1 MGVKGDPQIKHDPCE
16 QKLGRPV
23 FFVRGGSM
31 GQTIYEAPKEP
42 EQSPQQLVVEAH
54 RLLINIA
61 AKDGSN
67 FDRLEKLEEKAQERL
82 FRRLDRLSGG
92 VAPKPR

>member
-1 MGVKGDPQIKHDPCE
+1 MTGLGDRHHPDLLIE
-16 QKLGRPV
+16 IIGLRS
-23 FFVRGGSM
+23 SM